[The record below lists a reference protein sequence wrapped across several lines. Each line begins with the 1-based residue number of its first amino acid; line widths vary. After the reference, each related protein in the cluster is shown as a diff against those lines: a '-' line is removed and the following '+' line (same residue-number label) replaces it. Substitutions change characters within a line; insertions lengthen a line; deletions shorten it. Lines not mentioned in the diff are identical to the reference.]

1 MYSAK
6 ISIRRMMSIS
16 DAFAQYI
23 AVDIPLQLFM
33 TLQMAINKR
42 PDIPPHAGPLSYKLP
57 NQQYIY
63 AG

>member
-1 MYSAK
+1 
-6 ISIRRMMSIS
+6 MSIS

-57 NQQYIY
+57 NQQDIY